1 MWEKPTCIGLFAVSQ
16 PWHHEDFMQYNS
28 EPVERD
34 VLCIVWGLA
43 VPLASNLEMSIEFL
57 LPILWQS
64 KISSKIARC
73 PLERHITCGWE
84 PLNYYHT
91 PFVLVV
97 SLWLVPWITGHIEH
111 LRKEMHIMQGIWWK
125 KRIWTLCSLFNGKR
139 ACAFTLLKT
148 KEDKYANSFHGLS
161 SSDGALLLMALAF
174 TTNGPRSAKNQES
187 VHLRKSRGI
196 WTAWHCEGI
205 NRWERQMR
213 AGEIC
218 KCGRR

>member
-111 LRKEMHIMQGIWWK
+111 LRKEMQVMQGIWWK
-125 KRIWTLCSLFNGKR
+125 KGFEPYVPFSMVRGHVLSLCWRQRKINMPTLSM
-139 ACAFTLLKT
+139 AW
-148 KEDKYANSFHGLS
+148 
-161 SSDGALLLMALAF
+161 ALLM
-174 TTNGPRSAKNQES
+174 GPCCWWLWLLQQM
-187 VHLRKSRGI
+187 VHAVPRTKSQSI
-196 WTAWHCEGI
+196 
-205 NRWERQMR
+205 
-213 AGEIC
+213 
-218 KCGRR
+218 